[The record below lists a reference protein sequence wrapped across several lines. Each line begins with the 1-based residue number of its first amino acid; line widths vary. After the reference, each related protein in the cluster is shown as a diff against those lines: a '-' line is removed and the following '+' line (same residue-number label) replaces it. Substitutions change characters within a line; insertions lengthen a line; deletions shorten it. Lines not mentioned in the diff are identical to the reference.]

1 MKILIVR
8 TFPDKL
14 DLESYNVQEIGLAKA
29 LVVRGNQ
36 CDIVLYNG
44 REGDKKEKY
53 AFQKDGKEYAFWIYW
68 MKGIALLKN
77 GFMPSTKQILNQYD
91 VIQVHEY
98 DQIMSWLLY
107 TGRKKPVV
115 IYHGPYYHPYARGYN
130 LRCGIF
136 DRLFLHRRKYQDV
149 WAVTKSRMA
158 EEFLQG
164 KGFKRTLPLGVGIN
178 PDNFPSYEFQKSNRP
193 QILYV
198 GKIEDRRNVYFL
210 VEVYKRLRGRIK
222 GLQLVLIGNGEEKYK
237 TSFLNFIKNE
247 LESGDIVYQ
256 EKISQRELPKVYG
269 AAEVFV
275 FTSNYE
281 IFGMVLLEAMY
292 FELPIV
298 SSMNGGASM
307 LIENGENGY
316 ILEKFVAEEWE
327 KKIESILTDKKK
339 RKLMGQKGRA
349 KVLENFTWNCLAEK
363 FEGVY
368 RQAIDDFGRDK
379 DGG

>member
-8 TFPDKL
+8 AFPDKL

-29 LVVRGNQ
+29 LVERGNQ

-44 REGDKKEKY
+44 KESSKKEKY
-53 AFQKDGKEYAFWIYW
+53 TFQKDGKEYAFWIYR
-68 MKGIALLKN
+68 MKGIALFKN
-77 GFMPSTKQILNQYD
+77 GFMPSVKQILDPYD

-98 DQIMSWLLY
+98 DQIMSWMLY
-107 TGRKKPVV
+107 TGKKKPVI
-115 IYHGPYYHPYARGYN
+115 IYHGPYYHSYTRGYN
-130 LRCGIF
+130 LKCKIF
-136 DRLFLHRRKYQDV
+136 DGLFLHRKKYQDV

-158 EEFLQG
+158 ESFLQG
-164 KGFKRTLPLGVGIN
+164 KGFKKTVSVGVGIN
-178 PDNFPSYEFQKSNRP
+178 PDNFPPYKLQKSERP

-210 VEVYKRLRGRIK
+210 VKVYRRLRDKVK

-237 TSFLNFIKNE
+237 TAFLSFIKNE
-247 LESGDIVYQ
+247 LESGDIIYQ
-256 EKISQRELPKVYG
+256 EKMPQKELPKVYG
-269 AAEVFV
+269 SAEVFV

-292 FELPIV
+292 FELPVV

-307 LIENGENGY
+307 LIEDGENGY
-316 ILEKFVAEEWE
+316 VLEKFDAEEWE
-327 KKIESILTDKKK
+327 KKIESILIDKK
-339 RKLMGQKGRA
+339 RRELMGQKGRM
-349 KVLENFTWNCLAEK
+349 KILKSFTWSSLAEK

-368 RQAIDDFGRDK
+368 RKAIDDFGRNG
-379 DGG
+379 DGA